1 MATELVTAHSGQNHV
16 GSDDIGALYAGA
28 LGNGRF
34 ALDVGEGMAVS
45 MTDANTLRIGT
56 GGFLFDGRW
65 VRVTRAEE
73 VKIANGTQGGFRKD
87 LVVYIYRRSP
97 SSGNVETGEWAVI
110 QGIAASTEAGAVP
123 PEVKRAS
130 ILDADLEVQC
140 PVAEVDL
147 SGLTPTARL
156 LLPSAASLK
165 SVGDSVSRTVT
176 VGNGLAGSSVW
187 CDVANSQRVCLTART
202 ADRARGHALVASDTS
217 MFLYDLDAQKPVWT
231 MRAQHPIYFS
241 SADSTSLTVTAPHDC
256 VIEVEAWFERQ
267 WGYNGGEA
275 TLSISTPEGLSS
287 MCAVTG
293 HIYGGNT
300 TGRTLHAF
308 GAFSGAKEGGTYT
321 FMCSLTNS
329 GVGISHSSMIAR
341 CFPA

>member
-87 LVVYIYRRSP
+87 LVVYTYRRSP

-110 QGIAASTEAGAVP
+110 QGTAASTEAGAVP

-130 ILDADLEVQC
+130 ILDGDLEVQC

-165 SVGDSVSRTVT
+165 SVGDSVSRTKIYTGSV
-176 VGNGLAGSSVW
+176 VKHAGDSSVVVW
-187 CDVANSQRVCLTART
+187 TKDEFRAKFGAELSPTTFIGFYNGDHNKCSVHVDGASVPGDYSSVYATFGRV
-202 ADRARGHALVASDTS
+202 VASNIR
-217 MFLYDLDAQKPVWT
+217 LNYLV
-231 MRAQHPIYFS
+231 
-241 SADSTSLTVTAPHDC
+241 
-256 VIEVEAWFERQ
+256 VI
-267 WGYNGGEA
+267 
-275 TLSISTPEGLSS
+275 
-287 MCAVTG
+287 
-293 HIYGGNT
+293 
-300 TGRTLHAF
+300 
-308 GAFSGAKEGGTYT
+308 
-321 FMCSLTNS
+321 
-329 GVGISHSSMIAR
+329 
-341 CFPA
+341 PA

>member
-28 LGNGRF
+28 FGNGRF

-87 LVVYIYRRSP
+87 LVVYTYRRSP

-110 QGIAASTEAGAVP
+110 QGTAASTEAGAVL

-130 ILDADLEVQC
+130 ILDGDLEVQC
-140 PVAEVDL
+140 PVAEVNL

-165 SVGDSVSRTVT
+165 SVGDSVS
-176 VGNGLAGSSVW
+176 
-187 CDVANSQRVCLTART
+187 
-202 ADRARGHALVASDTS
+202 
-217 MFLYDLDAQKPVWT
+217 
-231 MRAQHPIYFS
+231 PIYFS
-241 SADSTSLTVTAPHDC
+241 SFNSTSLTVTAPHDC
-256 VIEVEAWFERQ
+256 VIEVEAWFECQ
-267 WGYNGGEA
+267 WGWSGGEA
-275 TLSISTPEGLSS
+275 SLSISTPAGLDPI
-287 MCAVTG
+287 CAVAG
-293 HIYGGNT
+293 RVYGGNT
-300 TGRTLHAF
+300 VGRSLHAF
-308 GAFSGAKEGGTYT
+308 GAFSGAKGGRTYT
-321 FMCSLTNS
+321 FACSLVGS
-329 GVGISHSSMIAR
+329 GTGGSKNMVAR

>member
-87 LVVYIYRRSP
+87 LVVYTYRRSP

-110 QGIAASTEAGAVP
+110 QGTAASTEASAVP

-130 ILDADLEVQC
+130 ILDGDLEVQC

-165 SVGDSVSRTVT
+165 SVGDSVSQTNHVSVGGVSFMRVGRVVMFDFAASKKYEAWTDTTIGTVPSDMLPAKYSCAPIVTQQADKCAAMIGINTDGT
-176 VGNGLAGSSVW
+176 VIFRIKGDNAMNGWGFCCGLY
-187 CDVANSQRVCLTART
+187 LTA
-202 ADRARGHALVASDTS
+202 
-217 MFLYDLDAQKPVWT
+217 Q
-231 MRAQHPIYFS
+231 
-241 SADSTSLTVTAPHDC
+241 
-256 VIEVEAWFERQ
+256 
-267 WGYNGGEA
+267 
-275 TLSISTPEGLSS
+275 
-287 MCAVTG
+287 
-293 HIYGGNT
+293 
-300 TGRTLHAF
+300 
-308 GAFSGAKEGGTYT
+308 
-321 FMCSLTNS
+321 
-329 GVGISHSSMIAR
+329 
-341 CFPA
+341 